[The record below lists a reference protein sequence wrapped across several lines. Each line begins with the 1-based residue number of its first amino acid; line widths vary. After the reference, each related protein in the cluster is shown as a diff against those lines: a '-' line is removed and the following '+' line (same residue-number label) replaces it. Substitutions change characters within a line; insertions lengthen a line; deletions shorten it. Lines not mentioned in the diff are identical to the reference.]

1 MLIYIYEDQQEEA
14 SALQTCLE
22 IVSAELFGGFITK
35 VYSSGEALIRA
46 VESGACP
53 ALVVLDIYMADMSGI
68 ETGRRL
74 RALQPDLPL
83 AFLTV
88 SREFAVDAFELN
100 ALHYIVKPV
109 TPDKVRAL
117 LQRLSP
123 PPEQTARILELPYY
137 GKTTRFPLN
146 DISKII
152 SKSRGVEIHLPGRSA
167 AWLPCQFQRAAE
179 LLAGE
184 PDFLL
189 LSRGCMVNLNPVQ
202 GIDYDVCC
210 LKNGEQLPVSRRE
223 RSAVLT
229 RYNDFLFRKMD
240 EQKERVP

>member
-1 MLIYIYEDQQEEA
+1 MLIYICEDQREEA
-14 SALQTCLE
+14 SALQTCLAK
-22 IVSAELFGGFITK
+22 VSAELFGGCITRAF
-35 VYSSGEALIRA
+35 SSGETLIRA
-46 VESGACP
+46 VENGTCP
-53 ALVVLDIYMADMSGI
+53 ALVVLDIYMAGMSGM

-74 RALQPDLPL
+74 RELYPDLPL
-83 AFLTV
+83 VFLTV
-88 SREFAVDAFELN
+88 SREFAVDAFALN

-109 TPDKVRAL
+109 TPDTVRAL

-123 PPEQTARILELPYY
+123 PSEQTARMLELPCY
-137 GKTTRFPLN
+137 GKTTRFLLK

-152 SKSRGVEIHLPGRSA
+152 SKSRGVEIHIPGRNA

-189 LSRGCMVNLNPVQ
+189 LSRGCIVNLNHVQ
-202 GIDYDVCC
+202 GIDFDICY

-223 RSAVLT
+223 RSAVQT

-240 EQKERVP
+240 QRKEGIP

>member
-1 MLIYIYEDQQEEA
+1 MLIYICEDQREEA

-22 IVSAELFGGFITK
+22 EVSAELFGGCSTK
-35 VYSSGEALIRA
+35 AFSTGEALIRA

-53 ALVVLDIYMADMSGI
+53 ALVVLDIYVAGMSGI

-117 LQRLSP
+117 LQRLPP
-123 PPEQTARILELPYY
+123 PPEQTARMLELPYY
-137 GKTTRFPLN
+137 GKTARFPLN

-152 SKSRGVEIHLPGRSA
+152 SKSRGVEVHVPGRSA

-179 LLAGE
+179 LLAQE

-189 LSRGCMVNLNPVQ
+189 LSRGCMVNLSHVQ
-202 GIDYDVCC
+202 GIDYDVCY

-223 RSAVLT
+223 RSAVET

-240 EQKERVP
+240 QRREGIP